1 MRNRHLDRRQC
12 PRQKDG
18 GGDHRA
24 GRDLLLDRKKGTDR
38 QNERLHE
45 QPFDLRDRGDQAAA
59 VAPARVVVEGALL
72 HAKPEGPHG
81 AEHAHGMRSL
91 AVAPALFGEEPTF
104 LGCLVRGR
112 ERAAR
117 NEFIEDREREARDR
131 RGQGGHAQQPMH
143 GKDDSQIDRREGHVE
158 QGEGS
163 RPGNELPHG
172 HKIADR
178 LATDAGRTAQAMG
191 HHGIEDPSPQRLVHP
206 ATDPAD
212 NALADVIQ
220 GSVEGIEHGQEDGQG
235 YERIPLILKHIRH
248 ERSSWRIRLRRGE
261 ARRGQFGGE
270 GCAASARQLCA
281 DTP

>member
-1 MRNRHLDRRQC
+1 
-12 PRQKDG
+12 
-18 GGDHRA
+18 
-24 GRDLLLDRKKGTDR
+24 
-38 QNERLHE
+38 
-45 QPFDLRDRGDQAAA
+45 
-59 VAPARVVVEGALL
+59 
-72 HAKPEGPHG
+72 
-81 AEHAHGMRSL
+81 MRSL
-91 AVAPALFGEEPTF
+91 AVASALFGEEPTF

-117 NEFIEDREREARDR
+117 NEFIEDREREARDGR
-131 RGQGGHAQQPMH
+131 SQGGHAQQPMH

-206 ATDPAD
+206 AADPAD

-220 GSVEGIEHGQEDGQG
+220 GSVEGIKHGQEDGQG
-235 YERIPLILKHIRH
+235 YKRGNAVAGQHAIIDLEHEKRAGKHQKVDDQAEDSRGYKG
-248 ERSSWRIRLRRGE
+248 RPAGPYCRLN
-261 ARRGQFGGE
+261 
-270 GCAASARQLCA
+270 L
-281 DTP
+281 